1 MSYQEALL
9 SCAAATALTRSRLPF
24 DRHLSRSERQQPLS
38 YLAQRGIPHGA
49 AGVLD
54 LEAALALV
62 RGRPFGGA
70 GAHTW
75 AAPLVQTFVSQ
86 IVDVAYT
93 IATLRLQDEV
103 LDIEAARRA
112 VAVGLSV
119 EPAAEMLYRGWMRI
133 EHRAGNPAG
142 VREVIDQV
150 RQMTVDMG
158 WDGML
163 QDETEQLIAR
173 LTAKPAARVR

>member
-1 MSYQEALL
+1 MTCDY
-9 SCAAATALTRSRLPF
+9 ATFSF
-24 DRHLSRSERQQPLS
+24 
-38 YLAQRGIPHGA
+38 LAQRGLPHGA

-54 LEAALALV
+54 LEAALDLV

-75 AAPLVQTFVSQ
+75 AAPLVQTMVGQ
-86 IVDVAYT
+86 IVDTAHAV
-93 IATLRLQDEV
+93 ATLRIQDEV

-112 VAVGLSV
+112 VTVGLDV
-119 EPAAEMLYRGWMRI
+119 EPAAEVLYRSWMRV

-142 VREVIDQV
+142 VREAIAQV

-163 QDETEQLIAR
+163 QDTTEQLIVR
-173 LTAKPAARVR
+173 LTSKPAATVR